1 MLKIRKKGIPCS
13 SNSLRTRA
21 SRFSAFVMLRDL
33 INPHLA
39 AAFSVSEDS
48 PPDPKSTEI

>member
-1 MLKIRKKGIPCS
+1 
-13 SNSLRTRA
+13 
-21 SRFSAFVMLRDL
+21 MLRDL

-48 PPDPKSTEI
+48 PPDPKCIEKQRITKKKCQKIILESNKVS

>member
-1 MLKIRKKGIPCS
+1 
-13 SNSLRTRA
+13 
-21 SRFSAFVMLRDL
+21 MLRDL

-48 PPDPKSTEI
+48 PPDPKSTEKHIELLKNCQKIILGSYKVS